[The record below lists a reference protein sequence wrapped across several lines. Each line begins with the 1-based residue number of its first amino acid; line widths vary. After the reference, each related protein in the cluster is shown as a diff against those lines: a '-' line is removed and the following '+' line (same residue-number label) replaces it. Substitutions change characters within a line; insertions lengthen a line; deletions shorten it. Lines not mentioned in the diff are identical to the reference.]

1 MLRLHDTASRRL
13 RELSLRRSG
22 EIGFY
27 VCGPTVYGS
36 PHIGHGRFAL
46 VYDVL
51 RRYLESEGLRVTHV
65 SNVTDVDDK
74 IIERARIEGR
84 SWQDVAIDAEAE
96 WWDVMDKMGL
106 LRPSAIPHAT
116 EYIDEMVEF
125 IGMLLAAGQAYDTAD
140 GVYLDI
146 SSVPDYGLLKHQDIA
161 ELRAGARVEIDE
173 LKRSPVDFA
182 LWKKAK
188 PDEPTWPAKFG
199 EGRPGWHTECVV
211 MSLALLGEGFD
222 LHGGGEDLIFPHH
235 ENERAQAVA
244 DHKTFAQFWMHNG
257 LVRVGG
263 EKMSKSLGNTTT
275 LAEVLS
281 TSDPRAYRLLVLQ
294 SHYRQPIE
302 VAEQQFEDA
311 SQALARIDA
320 LARRFADAPFH
331 PELDS
336 VGELDKAFRSAMDDD
351 LDTPRALSALFSAL
365 RQANALADAGEARA
379 GGALARRTLQL
390 FDLLGVE
397 SQAEVEIPEEIVA
410 LVRDRDAARV
420 GKDFDAADRLRW
432 EIEQRGF
439 VVEDT
444 PAGTRVHR

>member
-1 MLRLHDTASRRL
+1 M
-13 RELSLRRSG
+13 
-22 EIGFY
+22 
-27 VCGPTVYGS
+27 
-36 PHIGHGRFAL
+36 
-46 VYDVL
+46 
-51 RRYLESEGLRVTHV
+51 
-65 SNVTDVDDK
+65 
-74 IIERARIEGR
+74 
-84 SWQDVAIDAEAE
+84 
-96 WWDVMDKMGL
+96 
-106 LRPSAIPHAT
+106 
-116 EYIDEMVEF
+116 
-125 IGMLLAAGQAYDTAD
+125 
-140 GVYLDI
+140 
-146 SSVPDYGLLKHQDIA
+146 
-161 ELRAGARVEIDE
+161 
-173 LKRSPVDFA
+173 
-182 LWKKAK
+182 
-188 PDEPTWPAKFG
+188 
-199 EGRPGWHTECVV
+199 
-211 MSLALLGEGFD
+211 
-222 LHGGGEDLIFPHH
+222 
-235 ENERAQAVA
+235 
-244 DHKTFAQFWMHNG
+244 
-257 LVRVGG
+257 
-263 EKMSKSLGNTTT
+263 
-275 LAEVLS
+275 
-281 TSDPRAYRLLVLQ
+281 VLQ

-320 LARRFADAPFH
+320 LARRFADAPFD
-331 PELDS
+331 PEFDS